1 MDCRTWIV
9 ALAALVASAVG
20 TNIGW
25 ADCNCAPKKCQCC
38 PCPPNPCQASPYY
51 GAPSSPMS
59 PSEQSPSDQNP
70 MAPIPMTDE
79 LPALPELPSPAST
92 FAASTALASSSE
104 AIGFRD
110 ATIGDFFG
118 STALISGSSY
128 NSTNPADGFNVPIA
142 GSDRRFKLT
151 ENVSPIPVNRFFAN
165 YNHFSQPVR
174 NVTLSKQD
182 VDRFTLGL
190 EKTFLNDS
198 SSLEVRVP
206 ILSGLNATQDVT
218 GSGSQTNG
226 EFGNMTLTWKSLL
239 WQRGN
244 QSAISAGLSVNLPT
258 AQDADVINGNTGRS
272 ILRIDN
278 QSVHLLPFIAYYH
291 QHSSRTWSILAAQL
305 DFDTNG
311 NSFMVETS
319 PFSGEFT
326 TVSRFQEQNFLY
338 LDYSAGHW
346 FYDNTHGGGFIR
358 RAAIIGELHYS
369 TTLNDADFAQAGPD
383 DGDIVTNPFNRIDVL
398 NATGGLRF
406 QLGNDYLLTAAVVT
420 PLREGA
426 DRLFDSEFALLLTK
440 RF

>member
-1 MDCRTWIV
+1 
-9 ALAALVASAVG
+9 
-20 TNIGW
+20 
-25 ADCNCAPKKCQCC
+25 
-38 PCPPNPCQASPYY
+38 
-51 GAPSSPMS
+51 
-59 PSEQSPSDQNP
+59 
-70 MAPIPMTDE
+70 MTDD
-79 LPALPELPSPAST
+79 LPPLPELPSPASS
-92 FAASTALASSSE
+92 FAASTALASSNE
-104 AIGFRD
+104 GLGFRD

-151 ENVSPIPVNRFFAN
+151 ENVSPIPVNRFFVN

-182 VDRFTLGL
+182 VDRVTLGL
-190 EKTFLNDS
+190 EKTFLDNS

-206 ILSGLNATQDVT
+206 IISGLNATQDVT

-226 EFGNMTLTWKSLL
+226 EFGNMTLTLKSLL
-239 WQRGN
+239 WQQGN
-244 QSAISAGLSVNLPT
+244 QSAISAGLSINLPT
-258 AQDADVINGNTGRS
+258 AQDANVYNSYTGQS

-278 QSVHLLPFIAYYH
+278 QSVHLLPFIAMYH
-291 QHSSRTWSILAAQL
+291 QHSPRTWSMVIAQL

-311 NSFMVETS
+311 NTFLTETS
-319 PFSGEFT
+319 PNSGRFT
-326 TVSRFQEQNFLY
+326 PISRFQEQNFLY

-346 FYDNTHGGGFIR
+346 FYDNPYGGGFIR

-369 TTLNDADFAQAGPD
+369 TTINNADLAAAGPD

-406 QLGNDYLLTAAVVT
+406 QLGQDYLLTAAVVA
-420 PLREGA
+420 PLKDGEN
-426 DRLFDSEFALLLTK
+426 RLFDSEFALLLTK